1 MENQS
6 SSDAG
11 KEVVASQAGNSQ
23 LVNSQDAN
31 PVGAN
36 PVENKPL
43 EALPQ
48 EEEQIDIEL
57 FKKVKLRV
65 GQVVS
70 AEMVPKSKKMLK
82 LQVHLGAQLGTRQ
95 ILSGIAQ
102 FYTPEQ
108 MVGKKII
115 VVANLKK
122 AMLMGLESQGMLL
135 AASDEGGTK
144 LSIVDPGADMEPGAE
159 VR

>member
-1 MENQS
+1 MENQAS
-6 SSDAG
+6 GEAG
-11 KEVVASQAGNSQ
+11 DQERNSQ
-23 LVNSQDAN
+23 EQATAVVSVDAQA
-31 PVGAN
+31 VS
-36 PVENKPL
+36 
-43 EALPQ
+43 Q

-57 FKKVKLRV
+57 FKRVKLRV

-82 LQVHLGAQLGTRQ
+82 LQVDLGAQLGTRQ

-108 MVGKKII
+108 MVGRKII

-144 LSIVDPGADMEPGAE
+144 LSIVDPGVDMAPGAE